1 MAERND
7 AVIMVGMI
15 DDEPL
20 YRRAFESVLAFSPE
34 FKLTGLWD
42 DTETAF
48 LEINAAPPDIVLID
62 IRIKNMKGIECI
74 RQLKKLRPQIQFLV
88 FTGHDQDDESL
99 FKALKAGASGYL
111 LKKEGLEVLI
121 KSLKELHAGGSPM
134 SPSIAR
140 KIVDFFGTP
149 PLNANEDQ
157 LFTKREEEVLTL
169 LAEGKMYKE
178 VAASL
183 GIAME
188 TAKKHVKHIYNKL
201 EVQNRMEAVNKWRS

>member
-1 MAERND
+1 M
-7 AVIMVGMI
+7 IMVGMI
-15 DDEPL
+15 DEEPL
-20 YRRAFESVLAFSPE
+20 YRQAFESVLALSPE

-42 DTETAF
+42 DTEKAA
-48 LEINAAPPDIVLID
+48 LEIPAAPPDIVLID
-62 IRIKNMKGIECI
+62 IRIKDMKGIECM
-74 RQLKKLRPQIQFLV
+74 RQLKKASPRIQFLV
-88 FTGHDQDDESL
+88 FTEHDQDDETL

-111 LKKEGLEVLI
+111 LKKEGLDVLI

-149 PLNANEDQ
+149 PLAANEDQ

-178 VAASL
+178 VAACL